1 MPRLWPHPGHTLGHT
16 KHPHHHPQIRSPLNS
31 PPPTGV
37 NNGIPSKEEPS
48 KVVNKRKGK
57 LVYQMVVTGTTFGA
71 HDQLTE
77 KVKNEV
83 KDQFDLVQS
92 NSNDYDVTIV
102 FCPIVS
108 RMGPDVE
115 SALRDVKGNKPV
127 ILVLMHHAYEAKFI
141 PNVQQ
146 GANVQLQV
154 NVFFHETKHGLLHCG
169 ENGAV
174 VCEITKYLKE
184 IPIPNAQVVAT
195 SWPHRWPHQTPSPPP
210 SNQKPVKQP
219 PPTGVNNGIPS
230 KGSSDDRK
238 DTSDQQPPP
247 KKEPSKVVNK
257 WKAKLVYQMVVT
269 GTTFD
274 AHVQLMEKVKKDVKD
289 QFNLVQSNSDDYD
302 VTIVF
307 CPIVSHMGP
316 DVESAMRDVKVS
328 SGDKP
333 VILVLMHHAYE
344 TKFIPNVQQ
353 GANVQLQVNVFFH
366 ETKHGLLHCRENGAA
381 VCEITKYLKEIP
393 IPNAQVVAAAVAELP
408 GGWESACCPP
418 RWPHQ
423 TPSNQKPVKQPPPT
437 GVNNGIPSKEEPSK
451 VVNKWKAKLM
461 YQMVV
466 TGTTFDAHVQLME
479 KVKKDVKDQFDL
491 VQSYSNDYDVT
502 IVFCPIVSRMG
513 PDVESAMRDVQ
524 VSSGNKPVILVLMH
538 HAYEAKFIPNVQQGA
553 NVQLQVNVFFHE
565 TKHGLLHCGE
575 NGAVVCEIIKHL
587 KEIPITNAQVVAA
600 AVAELP
606 GGWESACCPPR
617 WPHQTPSNQKPV
629 KQPPPTGVNNGIPS
643 KEEPS
648 KVVNKWKAKLMYQ
661 MVVTGTTFDAH
672 VQLMEKVKKDVK
684 DQFDLVQS
692 YSNDYDV
699 TIVFCPIVSRM
710 GPDVES
716 AMRDVQVSSGNKPV
730 ILVLMHHAYEAKFIP
745 NVQQGANVQLQVNV
759 FFHETKHGLL
769 HCGENGAVVCEI
781 IKHLKEIPITNA
793 QVVAAAVAELPGGW
807 ESACCPPRWPHQTPS
822 NQKPVKQPP
831 PTGVNNGIPS
841 KEPSKV
847 VNKWKAK
854 LVYQMVVTGT
864 TFDAHVQLMEKV
876 KKDVKDQFDLVQSNS
891 DDYDVTIVFCPIVYR
906 MGPDVESAMR
916 DVKGDKPVILVLMH
930 HAYEAKFI
938 PNVQQGANVQL
949 QVNVFFHETKHG
961 LLNCGEN
968 GAVVCEITKYLKEIP
983 ITNAQVVAAAVAE
996 LPGSWE
1002 WASWTPRWL
1011 H

>member
-1 MPRLWPHPGHTLGHT
+1 MPRLWLLQWRSWGVAGSGHPGHPVGHT

-154 NVFFHETKHGLLHCG
+154 NVFFHEMKHGLLHCG

-174 VCEITKYLKE
+174 VCEITTFLKE
-184 IPIPNAQVVAT
+184 IPIPNAQV
-195 SWPHRWPHQTPSPPP
+195 
-210 SNQKPVKQP
+210 
-219 PPTGVNNGIPS
+219 
-230 KGSSDDRK
+230 
-238 DTSDQQPPP
+238 
-247 KKEPSKVVNK
+247 
-257 WKAKLVYQMVVT
+257 L
-269 GTTFD
+269 
-274 AHVQLMEKVKKDVKD
+274 
-289 QFNLVQSNSDDYD
+289 
-302 VTIVF
+302 
-307 CPIVSHMGP
+307 
-316 DVESAMRDVKVS
+316 
-328 SGDKP
+328 
-333 VILVLMHHAYE
+333 
-344 TKFIPNVQQ
+344 
-353 GANVQLQVNVFFH
+353 
-366 ETKHGLLHCRENGAA
+366 
-381 VCEITKYLKEIP
+381 
-393 IPNAQVVAAAVAELP
+393 AAAVAELP
-408 GGWESACCPP
+408 GGWEWPSWTP

-423 TPSNQKPVKQPPPT
+423 TPSPPPSNQKPVKQPPPT

-841 KEPSKV
+841 KEEPSKV